1 METKSVLDKTNI
13 RSAEAAKADE
23 VEGMSA
29 LFPGTYYKAGVK
41 KHILD
46 HKGAGYQA

>member
-1 METKSVLDKTNI
+1 METKSVVDKTNV
-13 RSAEAAKADE
+13 RGAGPDE
-23 VEGMSA
+23 VEGMDA
-29 LFPGTYYKAGVK
+29 LFPGAYYKAGVK